1 MNFLLR
7 EYKFCRKNF
16 EISLDFFGEMLYN
29 TFSTQGKRVLKQIQV
44 LKRFIEGDRFDR
56 TIKKHIN
63 AKFRIEF
70 RVFR

>member
-44 LKRFIEGDRFDR
+44 LKRLLKGGN
-56 TIKKHIN
+56 KL
-63 AKFRIEF
+63 
-70 RVFR
+70 